1 MKNRIVAILVVL
13 VALSINVF
21 AMDNENRMENRLQKR
36 EEMKASFEKM
46 KSEMKACPDKVCKC
60 EVRKKHL
67 KETLDK
73 LKARVQ
79 EMEKKYNEMN
89 CSKEK

>member
-1 MKNRIVAILVVL
+1 
-13 VALSINVF
+13 
-21 AMDNENRMENRLQKR
+21 
-36 EEMKASFEKM
+36 M
-46 KSEMKACPDKVCKC
+46 KSEMKACADKVCKC

-73 LKARVQ
+73 LKERVQ
-79 EMEKKYNEMN
+79 EMEKKYSEMN